1 LLNCE
6 ALFFEKAFGDGDAVR
21 KLVVPGEAD
30 ENDAQIFL
38 FLGLGWVKEQDR

>member
-6 ALFFEKAFGDGDAVR
+6 ALFLEKTFGDGDAVR

-30 ENDAQIFL
+30 GNQAEVFL
-38 FLGLGWVKEQDR
+38 LLGLGGVKE